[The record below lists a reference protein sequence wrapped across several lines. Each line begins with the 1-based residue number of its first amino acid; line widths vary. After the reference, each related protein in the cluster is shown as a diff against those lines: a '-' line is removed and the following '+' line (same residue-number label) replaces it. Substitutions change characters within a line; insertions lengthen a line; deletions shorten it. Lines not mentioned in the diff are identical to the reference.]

1 MRTFLLL
8 VFLLFTSAGC
18 CVPRTVPAENGQCF
32 EEKKFEAAAL
42 ENRYLALEFL
52 PESMGRISSIRYRPS
67 GKELLSPYKA
77 VILRG
82 NPLKV
87 KFDRQVSEMVDT
99 VIGNGIEHH
108 YVVVH
113 GDITDKLK
121 QFAEWMDIEV
131 L

>member
-1 MRTFLLL
+1 MMRLGETREQGKYR
-8 VFLLFTSAGC
+8 LFVASGT
-18 CVPRTVPAENGQCF
+18 
-32 EEKKFEAAAL
+32 AL
-42 ENRYLALEFL
+42 DTDQ
-52 PESMGRISSIRYRPS
+52 
-67 GKELLSPYKA
+67 
-77 VILRG
+77 ILRG